1 MSDAATI
8 NRVRDRIMRHGRLSA
23 AYQILNPSFEYWLED
38 TLDAAAGYVRRGR
51 WWVVG
56 GGPLCPAGSDGNVV
70 RHLETAARRDGCS
83 VVYVCA
89 DDDLRQTTDAL
100 GRHSTITLGG
110 EPVWRPGEW
119 WQRPAKSASLRQ
131 QFNRAR
137 NKGVVVTPLSRDD
150 VGVRADEL
158 RPVVLDWLTTRPL
171 PAMRFL
177 NDPRTLDGDM
187 AARRL
192 WVARQNGRA
201 VAFLLASPVPLRRG
215 YLFEQIARRRDAPN
229 GTAELLIDA
238 AMRDVAEIGCDYATL
253 GLVVLATHART
264 LMDQAPWWARTMFAA
279 ARAHGRRFYNFDG
292 LAKFREKLQPDAWEP
307 VHLIANRRPFPPA
320 ALYAAGAAFCG
331 ERSPAGVVAQGM
343 KKALATEFGWGLAA
357 ARRLVPSPGTPGE
370 G

>member
-1 MSDAATI
+1 MTPTDT
-8 NRVRDRIMRHGRLSA
+8 VRDRVMRHGRLSS
-23 AYQILNPSFEYWLED
+23 AYQILNPGFTYWLD
-38 TLDAAAGYVRRGR
+38 AALDAAAGYVRRGR

-56 GGPLCPAGSDGNVV
+56 GAPLCPAGREADAV
-70 RHLETAARRDGCS
+70 RALEADARRDGCS

-89 DDDLRQTTDAL
+89 ADPLRQTTDAV
-100 GRHSTITLGG
+100 GHHATITLGA
-110 EPVWRPGEW
+110 EPTWRPGEW

-131 QFNRAR
+131 QLNRAR
-137 NKGVVVTPLSRDD
+137 NKGVVVSPLSRDD
-150 VGVRADEL
+150 VDRRANEL
-158 RPVVLDWLTTRPL
+158 RPIVLDWLATRPL

-192 WVARQNGRA
+192 WVARQGERA

-215 YLFEQIARRRDAPN
+215 YLFEQIARRHDAPN

-238 AMRDVAEIGCDYATL
+238 AMRDVAAVGCDYATL
-253 GLVVLATHART
+253 GLVVVASHART
-264 LMDQAPWWARTMFAA
+264 LMDRAPWWARTMFTF

-292 LAKFREKLQPDAWEP
+292 LAKFREKLRPDGWEP
-307 VHLIANRRPFPPA
+307 VHLIASRRPFPPA

-343 KKALATEFGWGLAA
+343 RKGLTTEFGWAA
-357 ARRLVPSPGTPGE
+357 AAVRRLIPSPGIPGN